1 MVLQALSVGKIKLLS
16 RHSRD
21 PVHDPSGKKKQKKK
35 HLNDDEPT
43 AFSRKAES
51 EVLTAP

>member
-21 PVHDPSGKKKQKKK
+21 PVHDPSGKKKKKK

-43 AFSRKAES
+43 AFSRKVES